1 MFDIKFSAN
10 GEIFTYTSM
19 GFANELQLKQYFFEQ
34 YVPKYFKND
43 IIEILNIVRY

>member
-19 GFANELQLKQYFFEQ
+19 GFANEFQLKQYFFEQ
-34 YVPKYFKND
+34 YVSKYFKND
-43 IIEILNIVRY
+43 TIEILNIVRY